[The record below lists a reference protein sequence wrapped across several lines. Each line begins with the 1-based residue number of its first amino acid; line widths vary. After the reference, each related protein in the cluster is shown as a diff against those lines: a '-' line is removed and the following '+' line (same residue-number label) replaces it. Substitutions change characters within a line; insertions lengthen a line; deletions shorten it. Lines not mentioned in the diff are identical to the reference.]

1 MKKIFVATVLL
12 LSAGIAIGQARKLPE
27 IDPQIIGRWDYVK
40 SVDENGLEER
50 KIIGREHYYADGTVM
65 FVDMMVKPYTF
76 YNFPKSHEELVA
88 ARYEYFS
95 GLGTFETDIAHHVL
109 RIKLISTGD
118 PGQLGV
124 VFDLNYVIDQD
135 VIIFDNQHYFQRVKD

>member
-27 IDPQIIGRWDYVK
+27 IDPQ
-40 SVDENGLEER
+40 
-50 KIIGREHYYADGTVM
+50 IIGREHYYADGTVM

-88 ARYEYFS
+88 ARSEYFS